1 MVRRLDHDDVADH
14 WPVPTPSDDKYSRG
28 VVGVVAGGESY
39 PGAALLSVTA
49 AVAAGAGMVR
59 YVGTPTPAAL
69 VRSAVPEAV
78 HGPGRV
84 QAWVV
89 GPGLDAGS
97 TGPDAQAHLEAA
109 RAALAG
115 EEPVVVDAGGLDL
128 LDAGVLAARVDAVT
142 LLTPHAGE
150 CARLLAR
157 LAATPIDQR
166 STGDGEVTR
175 EQVSA
180 RPLEHA
186 RALADLTGA
195 PPCCSRARPP
205 SSCHRVRTPPRGRS
219 ADAPAVAGHRRCR

>member
-1 MVRRLDHDDVADH
+1 M
-14 WPVPTPSDDKYSRG
+14 
-28 VVGVVAGGESY
+28 AGGESY

-157 LAATPIDQR
+157 LAGPR
-166 STGDGEVTR
+166 R
-175 EQVSA
+175 
-180 RPLEHA
+180 RHP
-186 RALADLTGA
+186 RAGVGPAA
-195 PPCCSRARPP
+195 RARPGARRP
-205 SSCHRVRTPPRGRS
+205 HGRHRAAQGLDDPRR
-219 ADAPAVAGHRRCR
+219 AAG